1 MTSPTDASPP
11 ADDSGITAEQ
21 HTNRRPQPSRLNQA
35 LAWVGIAAGG
45 LFIVAAI
52 FFSGFFL
59 SWTIGGHDEYMRPQA
74 MACCDKMKSEDMK
87 PGALSGISNYDG
99 ADPKVVPKWL
109 PSRRAWHVPK
119 GGTVSMLDGKV
130 GTLGCG
136 NHPGDRRL
144 GAWLI

>member
-45 LFIVAAI
+45 LFIVTAI

-87 PGALSGISNYDG
+87 PGAMMGSGG
-99 ADPKVVPKWL
+99 HMKPGEMMP
-109 PSRRAWHVPK
+109 
-119 GGTVSMLDGKV
+119 GGMMRPAPQSPAT
-130 GTLGCG
+130 TAER
-136 NHPGDRRL
+136 HQ
-144 GAWLI
+144 